1 MIWFITLLFCC
12 FLLVGGEQAANVLAT
27 VQRNN
32 RDQKGQS
39 PWTLEEEQAFKQP
52 IMDKF
57 EHESSAYFSTGRL
70 WDDGIIDPADTRT
83 VLGHALAIARRVG
96 CSPPN
101 KTQFGV
107 FRM

>member
-1 MIWFITLLFCC
+1 MSYQIGPSTAAVALANPWSVVPSLGNLDAYIS
-12 FLLVGGEQAANVLAT
+12 AANRL
-27 VQRNN
+27 
-32 RDQKGQS
+32 
-39 PWTLEEEQAFKQP
+39 PMLTLEEEQAFKQP

-70 WDDGIIDPADTRT
+70 WDDGIIDTADTRT

-96 CSPPN
+96 CNPPN
-101 KTQFGV
+101 ETQFGV